1 MRVFGIIVKSTTLG
15 QHGFELCQC
24 MYACIFPVNI
34 ELAFYSLRFP
44 ISSFNKQQIRM
55 FICCWQNPWK
65 WDLGYRGPTMGLK
78 HHWILVYSGAPVQ
91 GILKILLPQHS
102 SKASILQHSAFF
114 MIQLSHPC
122 MTTGKTIALTWWT
135 FVSNVMSL
143 LFNMLSR
150 IDIAFLPVYQPQ
162 KAPIHWLKKTVVY
175 RLDLG
180 SRWTLQLRSRT
191 DQFTGESHSKSNRG
205 WIACVCVWVAEGGG
219 K

>member
-24 MYACIFPVNI
+24 MYACSFPVNI

-102 SKASILQHSAFF
+102 SKVSILQHSAFF

-143 LFNMLSR
+143 LLLLCYDHNSYSYKSLDDIDLLIPMFSSFYLLIIMLNLV
-150 IDIAFLPVYQPQ
+150 AG
-162 KAPIHWLKKTVVY
+162 HLKPCLFSGFFY
-175 RLDLG
+175 SSENCLL
-180 SRWTLQLRSRT
+180 SL
-191 DQFTGESHSKSNRG
+191 
-205 WIACVCVWVAEGGG
+205 
-219 K
+219 